1 MRFKAFLSLLVY
13 TYLSFFSKTSYA
25 QLFNPIQTR
34 MDVGVAWKDK
44 SLNIGFLYNQYLK
57 LDRKGIFQVGWGVR
71 GSHLR
76 TNTLDYTTAPSEL
89 THGKSGLA
97 INAPLVMQNIDT
109 LQLKTSITS
118 FNFNL
123 GFQLSLFNRLD
134 LGANADILGFALGSR
149 RSGFYLGSSGFN
161 KVDSL
166 NLHRTY
172 QEAAPSGFALQLP
185 QDHVKGTLNSELFAR
200 LRITERV
207 AVKVSYL
214 LAVSEY
220 KTNNILVDDNRRFRL
235 RSKML
240 YVGLSF
246 PINQ

>member
-1 MRFKAFLSLLVY
+1 MRYKAFLSLLVC
-13 TYLSFFSKTSYA
+13 TYLSLFPKTSLA

-57 LDRKGIFQVGWGVR
+57 LDSKGIFQVGWGVR
-71 GSHLR
+71 GSHLK

-89 THGKSGLA
+89 TRGKSGLA
-97 INAPLVMQNIDT
+97 INAPIIMKNIDT

-134 LGANADILGFALGSR
+134 LGANADILGFALGTR

-166 NLHRTY
+166 NLHQTY
-172 QEAAPSGFALQLP
+172 QEARPTGLAIQFP

-200 LRITERV
+200 LNITERV

-220 KTNNILVDDNRRFRL
+220 KTNNILIDDNRRFRL

>member
-1 MRFKAFLSLLVY
+1 MRFKAFLSLLAY
-13 TYLSFFSKTSYA
+13 IYLSFFSKTSYA

-44 SLNIGFLYNQYLK
+44 SSNISFLYNQYLK

-71 GSHLR
+71 GSHLI

-89 THGKSGLA
+89 TRGKSGLA

-109 LQLKTSITS
+109 LQLKTAITS

-123 GFQLSLFNRLD
+123 GFQLSLFNRLE
-134 LGANADILGFALGSR
+134 LGANADILGFALGTR

-172 QEAAPSGFALQLP
+172 QEASPSGFALQLP

-235 RSKML
+235 RSQML

>member
-13 TYLSFFSKTSYA
+13 IYLSFFSKTSYA

-44 SLNIGFLYNQYLK
+44 SSNIGFLYNQYLK

-71 GSHLR
+71 GSHLI

-89 THGKSGLA
+89 TRGKSGLA

-109 LQLKTSITS
+109 LQLKTAITS

-123 GFQLSLFNRLD
+123 GFQLSLFNRLE
-134 LGANADILGFALGSR
+134 LGANADILGFALGTR

-172 QEAAPSGFALQLP
+172 QEASPSGFALQLP

-214 LAVSEY
+214 MAVSEY

>member
-1 MRFKAFLSLLVY
+1 MRYKAFLSLLVC
-13 TYLSFFSKTSYA
+13 TYLSLFPKTSLA

-44 SLNIGFLYNQYLK
+44 SLNIGFLYNQYIK
-57 LDRKGIFQVGWGVR
+57 LDSKGIFQVGWGVR
-71 GSHLR
+71 GSHLK

-89 THGKSGLA
+89 TRGKSGLA
-97 INAPLVMQNIDT
+97 INAPIIMKNIDT

-134 LGANADILGFALGSR
+134 LGANADILGFALGTR

-166 NLHRTY
+166 NLHQTY
-172 QEAAPSGFALQLP
+172 QQARPTGLAIQFP

-220 KTNNILVDDNRRFRL
+220 KTNNILIDDNRRFRL

>member
-1 MRFKAFLSLLVY
+1 MNFKALLSLFSY
-13 TYLSFFSKTSYA
+13 TYLTFFSISSYA

-44 SLNIGFLYNQYLK
+44 SSNIGFLYNQYLK
-57 LDRKGIFQVGWGVR
+57 LDSKGILQVGWGVR
-71 GSHLR
+71 GSHLI
-76 TNTLDYTTAPSEL
+76 TNTLDYITAPSEL
-89 THGKSGLA
+89 TRGESGLA
-97 INAPLVMQNIDT
+97 LNTPLVLKNIDT

-134 LGANADILGFALGSR
+134 LGANTDLLGFALGSR

-166 NLHRTY
+166 NIHQTY
-172 QEAAPSGFALQLP
+172 QRVRPTGRAIQLP

-200 LRITERV
+200 LRITQRV

-220 KTNNILVDDNRRFRL
+220 KTDNILLDANRRFRL
-235 RSKML
+235 RSKMF